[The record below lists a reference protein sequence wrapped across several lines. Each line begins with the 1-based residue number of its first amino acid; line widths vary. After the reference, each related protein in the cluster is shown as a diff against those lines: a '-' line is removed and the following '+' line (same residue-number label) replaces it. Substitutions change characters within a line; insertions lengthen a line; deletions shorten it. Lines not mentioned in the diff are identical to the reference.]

1 MSFNPPKQP
10 IDPITLLSD
19 SLTQVGPVFL
29 PLAIVASPGLL
40 LNVAATILPQPLSS
54 ILTFGYTFII
64 TPILTALAVYFIH
77 RYLKHETIDLR
88 AALDRA
94 LANLPQLIIGF
105 ILYMLAVILGTFLL
119 IIPGIYIAIRF
130 AFILDAIA
138 IENYSAMDSFAY
150 STKLVKGRWWPVFGS
165 MLLLSI
171 FFIPISIV
179 SSIVVAVIAI
189 QNGGLIISAIL
200 SGILGLLLTPIAL
213 MYNTKLYLRL
223 KETANIEP
231 NLNA

>member
-29 PLAIVASPGLL
+29 PLAIVASPGLVFGIARIFAPESL
-40 LNVAATILPQPLSS
+40 FSIITI
-54 ILTFGYTFII
+54 GYTFII
-64 TPILTALAVYFIH
+64 TPILTGISVYFIY

-88 AALDRA
+88 AAFDRA
-94 LANLPQLIIGF
+94 LANLPQLIIGL
-105 ILYMLAVILGTFLL
+105 ILYALAVTLGLFLL

-130 AFILDAIA
+130 SFVLYGIA
-138 IENYSAMDSFAY
+138 IENYSAMDSFKH
-150 STKLVKGRWWPVFGS
+150 STKLVQGRWWPVFGS

-179 SSIVVAVIAI
+179 SSIVIAIISI
-189 QNGGLIISAIL
+189 QNGGLIIGAIL
-200 SGILGLLLTPIAL
+200 SGVLGLLLTPIAL

-223 KETANIEP
+223 KDTANIEP